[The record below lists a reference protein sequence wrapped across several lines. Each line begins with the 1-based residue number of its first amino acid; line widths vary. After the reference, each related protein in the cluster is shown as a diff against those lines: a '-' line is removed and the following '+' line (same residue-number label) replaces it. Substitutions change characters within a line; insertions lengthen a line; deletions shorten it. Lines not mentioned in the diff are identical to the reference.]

1 MKLKEFLKSKGLSDE
16 QIADILKA
24 TGEDVMIDD
33 GKAAARTTELEEQ
46 LKTAN
51 DTIKGLKKDNVDN
64 EALQQKVTEYE
75 EQIKTLEK
83 DSKEKIRSM
92 ALDNAIS
99 GFLKENKAKYPDL
112 LASKF
117 DRDKLM
123 VDEQGQVS
131 GLGEQGKQLMD
142 QYKEMFQET
151 ISGFTPPSPDV
162 DTTTSGSTYENLIK
176 NVDNMSVEE
185 IQAQLGEMKF

>member
-1 MKLKEFLKSKGLSDE
+1 M
-16 QIADILKA
+16 
-24 TGEDVMIDD
+24 VDD
-33 GKAAARTTELEEQ
+33 GQAAARVTELEEQ

-51 DTIKGLKKDNVDN
+51 DTIKGLKKDNADN

-83 DSKEKIRSM
+83 DSQEKIRNM

-117 DRDKLM
+117 DRDKLE
-123 VDEQGQVS
+123 VDEQGKVN
-131 GLGEQGKQLMD
+131 GLSEQGKTLMD
-142 QYKEMFQET
+142 QYQEMFQET
-151 ISGFTPPSPDV
+151 VSGFTPPSPDV
-162 DTTTSGSTYENLIK
+162 GSQATGGSYETLVK
-176 NVDNMSVEE
+176 NADNMSVEE